1 MNQEAN
7 QVTRQ
12 ASAPQAGLETELRD
26 AAPALAA
33 ALDPTAPVLDPREA
47 RRRAM
52 DARCP
57 LKRLVRSL
65 AALLAT
71 AAVLVACGTPP
82 APQGDAELAC
92 VQEGYAC
99 RLADVDPAVL
109 ARSIALGDMAQQMFL
124 DGDDAEQ
131 VAESLAAEDDVVYLA
146 VGDGGLVF
154 RVEGGTPVVV
164 NPSVEQVPDDPTAG
178 PLSVATPPGVDPER
192 YAAYVSGW
200 DSATPAGPGLVAGG
214 DGPKSAIVMSMYQYE
229 AGELDSSGYVAGIL
243 NAHHDYSGR
252 VDYLYSNP
260 LADEWVSVR
269 DMLGLDEY
277 ELVYMVTH
285 GGSLCV
291 KEKVA
296 PGARDGAGELAPAK
310 AAGSGDCRTD
320 ILVHPYEGVE
330 VGDDALEHV
339 GVVLYFGYRT
349 RSVAVTSDFFKHYYP
364 DGMADTVFV
373 LVACNTFRPDFSQ
386 TITGGGRGV
395 FVSWD
400 ENVSFQAAW
409 AAAGLVEVMLE
420 MGIRTWDA
428 LDVLGDDAWDSW
440 AGGRLRTTGQGPD
453 GDLRIRNVLRVEEA
467 HSGDDLRH
475 AVETRVLGTPGDG
488 QPDSLLL
495 IGHLDGICP
504 EETGR
509 TQVSVLVGGQTRLSE
524 PLEAIADP
532 IDEFSWEFPMEVELG
547 RDVLVGEVL
556 DVEVQV
562 KLPERGFA
570 TVRGSPRV
578 VDQGPASGWFGTFTW
593 RAERSDGI
601 SYEMAATALFAL
613 PDGTDPTADYLWFY
627 LEDGSYTFSA
637 EGTDAQSC
645 LVQAQA
651 DGPLGPSFASY
662 LKFDMTGPSPVVSAF
677 GQSRTPD
684 VLASV
689 TCQDGSSYTMP
700 MGTDKVFLY
709 VPQSLGSTVTG
720 DSFGG
725 SYNEPGP
732 WDNTWTWH
740 FELRE

>member
-12 ASAPQAGLETELRD
+12 ASAPRAGLETELRD

-109 ARSIALGDMAQQMFL
+109 ARSIALGDLAQQMFL

-164 NPSVEQVPDDPTAG
+164 NPSVDQVPDDPTAG

-243 NAHHDYSGR
+243 NSHSDYSGR

-285 GGSLCV
+285 GGAWASRRRSR
-291 KEKVA
+291 
-296 PGARDGAGELAPAK
+296 PGRGTAPASSRPPRRPVRAT
-310 AAGSGDCRTD
+310 AAPTSSSTPTKGSRWATTPSSTWAWSCTSATGPGPWPSPATSSSTTTRTGW
-320 ILVHPYEGVE
+320 PTRCSCSSP
-330 VGDDALEHV
+330 A
-339 GVVLYFGYRT
+339 T
-349 RSVAVTSDFFKHYYP
+349 RSGPTSP
-364 DGMADTVFV
+364 
-373 LVACNTFRPDFSQ
+373 RPS
-386 TITGGGRGV
+386 R
-395 FVSWD
+395 
-400 ENVSFQAAW
+400 
-409 AAAGLVEVMLE
+409 AAAG
-420 MGIRTWDA
+420 A
-428 LDVLGDDAWDSW
+428 CS
-440 AGGRLRTTGQGPD
+440 
-453 GDLRIRNVLRVEEA
+453 
-467 HSGDDLRH
+467 
-475 AVETRVLGTPGDG
+475 
-488 QPDSLLL
+488 
-495 IGHLDGICP
+495 
-504 EETGR
+504 
-509 TQVSVLVGGQTRLSE
+509 
-524 PLEAIADP
+524 
-532 IDEFSWEFPMEVELG
+532 
-547 RDVLVGEVL
+547 
-556 DVEVQV
+556 
-562 KLPERGFA
+562 
-570 TVRGSPRV
+570 
-578 VDQGPASGWFGTFTW
+578 
-593 RAERSDGI
+593 
-601 SYEMAATALFAL
+601 
-613 PDGTDPTADYLWFY
+613 
-627 LEDGSYTFSA
+627 
-637 EGTDAQSC
+637 
-645 LVQAQA
+645 
-651 DGPLGPSFASY
+651 
-662 LKFDMTGPSPVVSAF
+662 
-677 GQSRTPD
+677 
-684 VLASV
+684 
-689 TCQDGSSYTMP
+689 
-700 MGTDKVFLY
+700 
-709 VPQSLGSTVTG
+709 
-720 DSFGG
+720 
-725 SYNEPGP
+725 
-732 WDNTWTWH
+732 
-740 FELRE
+740 